1 MPPPEDELSGDEL
14 EKGENEGDEPQDGI
28 NEGK

>member
-1 MPPPEDELSGDEL
+1 MPPQEDELSGDEL